1 MKQYI
6 IMAAIAV
13 AATIV
18 TNKFIM
24 PMLEGNNE

>member
-1 MKQYI
+1 MKQYL
-6 IMAAIAV
+6 IMAAIAI

-24 PMLEGNNE
+24 PMIDGTNE